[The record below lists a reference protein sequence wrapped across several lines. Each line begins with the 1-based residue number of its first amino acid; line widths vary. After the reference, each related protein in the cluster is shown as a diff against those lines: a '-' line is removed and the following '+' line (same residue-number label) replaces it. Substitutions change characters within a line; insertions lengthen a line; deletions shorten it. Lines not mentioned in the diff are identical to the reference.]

1 MRKGADNTMTKGKG
15 TKKRQTMADKRL
27 HRKLKYWATLT
38 QQRNGVSSCAS
49 DG

>member
-1 MRKGADNTMTKGKG
+1 MRKGADNDQRKRD
-15 TKKRQTMADKRL
+15 KKRQTMADKRL